1 MTDSGAGIHNVERLV
16 SGVAGCTLVIRGI
29 RTRHYRG
36 LLCAAIGAGLL
47 HHAFAK
53 PAKHPARRLTQH
65 DRADAKIDAMSEQS
79 FPASDS
85 PAY

>member
-1 MTDSGAGIHNVERLV
+1 MTDSGAEIHDVERLLCA
-16 SGVAGCTLVIRGI
+16 VAGCALVIRGI

-47 HHAFAK
+47 RHAFAK
-53 PAKHPARRLTQH
+53 LEKKPATRLTQYA
-65 DRADAKIDAMSEQS
+65 RADAKIDAMSEQS